1 MSEQPAI
8 YGNLFESIP
17 QPAIHDLTDQMQSL
31 LNADYSISDP
41 SWDYAAVWTSIMELQ
56 QTLTA
61 LTEHLQQQEAA
72 SPETDKFIA
81 GELFKIREE
90 AAIATLLHFPNR
102 YQSLPC

>member
-1 MSEQPAI
+1 MPNYPIPDPA
-8 YGNLFESIP
+8 
-17 QPAIHDLTDQMQSL
+17 
-31 LNADYSISDP
+31 
-41 SWDYAAVWTSIMELQ
+41 WDYAAVWTSIMELQ

-61 LTEHLQQQEAA
+61 LAEHLQQQEAA